1 MSNATLT
8 NHPTSAST
16 LTFVVCFVFLAFL
29 HFTSGLRRNR
39 ELKDFDLYLAI
50 NVGFNLWIA
59 AIFLVYAFDALGGRG
74 NVVISGA
81 LFFPVWTMSLASI
94 LAAKGGIRI
103 VSRIRNRMEGGAVR
117 DLGERSHAQGE
128 HLSPLPPSPSPFP
141 PSLLPPHPSP
151 PPPSL
156 SPNSHP
162 RFAGGDPFVLS
173 SA

>member
-1 MSNATLT
+1 MSNATHT

-94 LAAKGGIRI
+94 LAAKGGIRL
-103 VSRIRNRMEGGAVR
+103 VSRIRNRMEGGEVR
-117 DLGERSHAQGE
+117 DSRRTKPRARRALEPTPSFP
-128 HLSPLPPSPSPFP
+128 LTLPPLPP
-141 PSLLPPHPSP
+141 
-151 PPPSL
+151 
-156 SPNSHP
+156 
-162 RFAGGDPFVLS
+162 V
-173 SA
+173 